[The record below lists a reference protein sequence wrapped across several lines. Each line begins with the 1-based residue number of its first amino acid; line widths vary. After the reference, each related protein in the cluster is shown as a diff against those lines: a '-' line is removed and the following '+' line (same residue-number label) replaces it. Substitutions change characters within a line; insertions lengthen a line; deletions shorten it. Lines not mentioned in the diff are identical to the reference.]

1 MVILLAAPAAA
12 LAQAS
17 AAVAP
22 GARLRFAFEGQKVDI
37 IESIAVEAISP
48 IRDSP
53 FSAEAVT
60 EFTQTLGDGN
70 RIERR
75 YSSSLARDSR
85 GRTRRQEEIAMV
97 GPLAVNGPPP
107 TLVTIHDPEAGV
119 GYTLDENQR
128 IAYRNRTAS
137 AKLMEAARML
147 DQHAAQARATVGV
160 FHLAG
165 SPATVAAV
173 QPTQQ
178 AGAGVAVG
186 ATRIVTESLGT
197 RTIEGVVAEG
207 TRTTSTIPA
216 GAIGNVLPIEIV
228 SERWFS
234 PELQEPVLITR
245 RDPRSGETTYR
256 LANIIRS
263 EPPQD
268 LFTVPGDYQVRDGAL
283 GKLHLL
289 REAAKVEAGA
299 KVR

>member
-17 AAVAP
+17 GAVAS
-22 GARLRFAFEGQKVDI
+22 GTRLRFAFEGQKVDI
-37 IESIAVEAISP
+37 VESIAVEAISP

-75 YSSSLARDSR
+75 YASSLARDSR

-97 GPLAVNGPPP
+97 GPLAVNGPAPR
-107 TLVTIHDPEAGV
+107 LVTIHDPEAGF

-128 IAYRNRTAS
+128 IAYRNRVAG
-137 AKLMEAARML
+137 AKLVKAARMR
-147 DQHAAQARATVGV
+147 DQHGAQVGTTVGV
-160 FHLAG
+160 FHVAA
-165 SPATVAAV
+165 SPHTVAAV
-173 QPTQQ
+173 QPMQQ

-186 ATRIVTESLGT
+186 ATKIVTESLGT

-256 LANIIRS
+256 LANVVRS